1 MERRLSAIL
10 AVDVVGYSRLIEQDE
25 GGTFERLRANRKE
38 LFEPEIEKHR
48 GRIFKLTGDGLLA
61 EFGSVVDAVE
71 CAVSLQRGMGEWNRD
86 LAGTPRIDVR
96 IGINLGDVIID
107 GEDRH
112 GEGVVIAARLQQ
124 LAEPG
129 GIVVSRTVADHVKRR
144 LALRFEPR
152 GEERLKN
159 IAEPVAVYRVLLDA
173 SIAATTAGPTMLR
186 KRPRRSG
193 IASFA
198 GVVALAMIGGVAAWW
213 RPWEP
218 KHEPASLER
227 MTLPL
232 PEKPSIAVLP
242 FTNMSGEPGQEH
254 FADGMTDDLITDLS
268 KVSGLFVIARNST
281 FVYKGKPVTI
291 RDVSN
296 DLGVRYVLEGSVQ
309 RAGDQLRV
317 NAQLIDALSGG
328 HVWADRFDGKV
339 DDVFAVQDAFVRRIV
354 EALEIRLSKGE
365 IAEIAR
371 AKTGNIAAK
380 EEFDEGWSLYL
391 RFNATD
397 NAAAIPH
404 FKRAIELDPE
414 YGRAYAALALVHYRI
429 VDYLWFKELRM
440 NGRDAFAQGDR
451 YRQLASKYPTAL
463 FYTAEARGDTYNG
476 RAEEAV
482 KNAGRAIASDPND
495 PEAHIAMA
503 WALTILGKPTEALD
517 FVAAAMRLNPNYPSH
532 YVLARGVALF
542 AAGDLDQAAEVL
554 REGFKRNPSATA
566 LLPPLASVLAQIGHR
581 EEARHALQI
590 WRPGSD
596 PLMFASIWNSYTF
609 AVQWKPE
616 YASVRERLYD
626 GLRVASL
633 PLDVTVSSLLAELK
647 GEDPFGRQLAV
658 QRLGWFGPAAAQAV
672 PALIE
677 LLGDEVVRME
687 AVQSLGKIGPS
698 ARDAVPALDALKNES
713 PIGFYAKIA
722 LKEIRGF

>member
-1 MERRLSAIL
+1 MERRLFAIL
-10 AVDVVGYSRLIEQDE
+10 AADVVGYSRLIERDE
-25 GGTFERLRANRKE
+25 DGTFDRLRVTRKE
-38 LFEPEIEKHR
+38 LFEPEIEKHH

-71 CAVSLQRGMGEWNRD
+71 CAVSLQRGMRERNHD
-86 LAGTPRIDVR
+86 LADGQRIDMR
-96 IGINLGDVIID
+96 MGINLGDVIID

-112 GEGVVIAARLQQ
+112 GEGVIIAARLQQ

-129 GIVVSRTVADHVKRR
+129 GIAVSRTVADHVKRK
-144 LALRFEPR
+144 LALRFEPC

-159 IAEPVAVYRVLLDA
+159 IAEPVAVYRVVPDA
-173 SIAATTAGPTMLR
+173 SIAVNTAGPATLR
-186 KRPRRSG
+186 MRPRRGG
-193 IASFA
+193 IAFLASLL
-198 GVVALAMIGGVAAWW
+198 ALAMIGGVAAWW

-218 KHEPASLER
+218 KQDLASLER
-227 MTLPL
+227 MALPL

-242 FTNMSGEPGQEH
+242 FTNMSGDPRQEP

-268 KVSGLFVIARNST
+268 KISALFVIARNST
-281 FVYKGKPVTI
+281 FSYKGKAVTI
-291 RDVSN
+291 RDVAE

-339 DDVFAVQDAFVRRIV
+339 DDVFVVQDAFVRKIV
-354 EALEIRLSKGE
+354 EAMEVHLGKGE
-365 IAEIAR
+365 IEEMAR
-371 AKTGNIAAK
+371 AKTDNIAAK

-397 NAAAIPH
+397 NAAAVPH
-404 FKRAIELDPE
+404 FKRAIELDPG

-429 VDYLWFKELRM
+429 TDYIWFQELGM
-440 NGRDAFAQGDR
+440 NVGDVLAR
-451 YRQLASKYPTAL
+451 GDQYLQLASKYPTAL
-463 FYTAEARGDTYNG
+463 FYTVEAQGYTYSG
-476 RAEEAV
+476 RAEEAIRD
-482 KNAGRAIASDPND
+482 AGRAIASDPND
-495 PEAHIAMA
+495 PEAHITMA
-503 WALTILGKPTEALD
+503 WALTISGKPKDALD
-517 FVAAAMRLNPNYPSH
+517 FVGTAMRLNPNYPSH

-542 AAGDLDQAAEVL
+542 AAGDLEQAADVL
-554 REGFKRNPSATA
+554 DEGFKRNPSAAA
-566 LLPPLASVLAQIGHR
+566 LLPPLASVLAQIGR
-581 EEARHALQI
+581 RKEARQALQT
-590 WRPGSD
+590 WRPQTD
-596 PLMFASIWNSYTF
+596 PPMFVNIWNSYRF
-609 AVQWKPE
+609 PVQWKPE

-626 GLRVASL
+626 GLRIASL

-647 GEDPFGRQLAV
+647 GKDPFGRQLIV
-658 QRLGWFGPAAAQAV
+658 QRLGWFGSTAAQAV

-698 ARDAVPALDALKNES
+698 AREAIPALDALKNES